1 MRTYR
6 IMNIM
11 TREVQ
16 EIIDVDRI
24 TKLSSNDPQMPLGKP
39 SD

>member
-24 TKLSSNDPQMPLGKP
+24 TKVVIQ
-39 SD
+39 

>member
-16 EIIDVDRI
+16 EIIDVDKI
-24 TKLSSNDPQMPLGKP
+24 TKVVIQ
-39 SD
+39 